1 MTRQNALF
9 ELIETERE
17 FVQDLE
23 TTIRLFI
30 DPLSTLDT
38 IPISRRA
45 DFISSVFSNI
55 PILLSVNAKL
65 LRRLLKRRAEKPVI
79 DKIGDIFLN
88 ATSEFYPYITYG
100 SQQVFAKSILDHEK
114 MSNPEFATFIQL
126 AERRPEMRKL
136 TLESFLAR
144 PTTRLG
150 RYLLLLKQV
159 ADKAADNNM
168 DFVVLPQVISSIRD
182 IMSEMN
188 VKVGIADNRLK
199 LTQLNAKIEDG
210 PGERQVIF
218 ACCF

>member
-1 MTRQNALF
+1 
-9 ELIETERE
+9 
-17 FVQDLE
+17 
-23 TTIRLFI
+23 
-30 DPLSTLDT
+30 
-38 IPISRRA
+38 
-45 DFISSVFSNI
+45 
-55 PILLSVNAKL
+55 
-65 LRRLLKRRAEKPVI
+65 
-79 DKIGDIFLN
+79 
-88 ATSEFYPYITYG
+88 
-100 SQQVFAKSILDHEK
+100 

-218 ACCF
+218 AC